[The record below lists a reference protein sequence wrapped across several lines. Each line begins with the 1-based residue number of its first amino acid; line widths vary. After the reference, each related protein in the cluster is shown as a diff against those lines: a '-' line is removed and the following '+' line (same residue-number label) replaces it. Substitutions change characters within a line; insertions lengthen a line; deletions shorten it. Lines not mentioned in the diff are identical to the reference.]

1 MKNLLPLLFSLPLL
15 ASAPLNLPPELQG
28 IGIDQKLNAQI
39 PLGTEFVDQDGRTV
53 RLGSYFGREPV
64 LLALVYF
71 RCPMLCSQILS
82 GVVSGLKPLSLEP
95 GRDFNVVAISFD
107 PQDTPA
113 TAHEK
118 RDEYAR
124 RYSSK
129 AGVHGWNFLTGSP
142 ESIRAITEA
151 VGFHYRWDERTK
163 MFLHLSGIM
172 ILTPEGNI
180 SRYLYGVEYQP
191 KDLKLSLIEASHN
204 KIGSAVD
211 EVLLFCYH
219 YDPTTG
225 KYGAAV
231 MNLLRGAG
239 VLTLCA
245 LGGTLTLLWRRSLR
259 EDRRTLHRELQT

>member
-1 MKNLLPLLFSLPLL
+1 MKSLLPLLLALPLVGG
-15 ASAPLNLPPELQG
+15 SMPKLPPELQG

-39 PLGTEFVDQDGRTV
+39 PLDAEFVDQDGKAV
-53 RLGSYFGREPV
+53 QLGSYFGRRPV

-82 GVVSGLKPLSLEP
+82 GVASGLKPLSLES

-113 TAHEK
+113 TAREK
-118 RDEYAR
+118 RDEYLR
-124 RYSSK
+124 RYSGK
-129 AGVHGWNFLTGSP
+129 ARADGWNFLTGSP
-142 ESIRAITEA
+142 ESIRAVTEA
-151 VGFHYRWDERTK
+151 VGFHYRWDEQTK
-163 MFLHLSGIM
+163 MFIHLSGIM
-172 ILTPEGNI
+172 ILTPEGKMA
-180 SRYLYGVEYQP
+180 RYLYGVEYQP
-191 KDLKLSLIEASHN
+191 KDLKLSLIEASHD

-231 MNLLRGAG
+231 MNLLRAAG
-239 VLTLCA
+239 VLTLCVG
-245 LGGTLTLLWRRSLR
+245 GGTLAFLWRRNLQ
-259 EDRRTLHRELQT
+259 EDRRALEDELRT